1 MDRWGRGGAEEEN
14 FREKRGKRREVGHK
28 RGGSAEAWKWG
39 IRGAK
44 AEGQA

>member
-1 MDRWGRGGAEEEN
+1 MDRWGRGEVEEEN

-28 RGGSAEAWKWG
+28 RGEGEARRQG

>member
-1 MDRWGRGGAEEEN
+1 MDRWGRGGVEEEN

-28 RGGSAEAWKWG
+28 RGEGEAGKWG

-44 AEGQA
+44 VEGQA